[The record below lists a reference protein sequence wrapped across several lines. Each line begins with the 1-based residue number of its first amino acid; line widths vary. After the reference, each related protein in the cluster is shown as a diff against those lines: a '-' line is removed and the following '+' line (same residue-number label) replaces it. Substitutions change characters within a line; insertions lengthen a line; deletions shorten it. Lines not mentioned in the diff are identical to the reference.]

1 MEARA
6 ARDLWRDVAP
16 LAGSPAPPS
25 GGLGIGWPAPT
36 AAPAPAVAPQ
46 RPPLW
51 WIGDRLASSRARR
64 PAPQLRPAPRASPPG
79 GSGIGC
85 PSSRACRP
93 APWAIYGL
101 RNGENY
107 KSKDHFKNFSPLRGN
122 CPRFKKIAKKGLTG
136 GQTPCYS
143 AAIRRGSDPKKSRR
157 TRK

>member
-64 PAPQLRPAPRASPPG
+64 PAPQLRPAPRASPQVDR
-79 GSGIGC
+79 GS
-85 PSSRACRP
+85 AAP
-93 APWAIYGL
+93 APAPVAQLHGRYMASGTAKTTKARTI
-101 RNGENY
+101 
-107 KSKDHFKNFSPLRGN
+107 SKIFP
-122 CPRFKKIAKKGLTG
+122 P
-136 GQTPCYS
+136 
-143 AAIRRGSDPKKSRR
+143 
-157 TRK
+157 